1 VPLNSSLTEPGSS
14 LASPFLIIKVIKGI
28 GLAPWLPA
36 AGLASITSGIELG
49 AML

>member
-1 VPLNSSLTEPGSS
+1 MAN
-14 LASPFLIIKVIKGI
+14 VISGI

-36 AGLASITSGIELG
+36 AGLASTTSGIELG